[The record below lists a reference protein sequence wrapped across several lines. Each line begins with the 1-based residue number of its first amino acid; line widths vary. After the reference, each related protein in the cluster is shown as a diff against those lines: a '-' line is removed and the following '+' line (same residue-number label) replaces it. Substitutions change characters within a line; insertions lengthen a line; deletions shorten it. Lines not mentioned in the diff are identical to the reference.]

1 MKKTG
6 FALLA
11 AFALSS
17 TQAMAVPFTEIGDAA
32 SLSPQYA
39 GTDVTSITGST
50 GSGDLQDLFSFTWG
64 GGQFEAATNGLFG
77 SSRNF
82 DTMLFLFDDAG
93 TFISSNDDT
102 TGPNGSLG
110 SYISANL
117 GAGDYQLGITGYG
130 DATDDT
136 GASLTYDAQDAS
148 GNGFQYGS
156 GSGALASWGW
166 GGTPSPA
173 TNPATG
179 NYTIGINTSTNS
191 VPEPAPLALLALGLT
206 AFGLARRK
214 AR

>member
-11 AFALSS
+11 AVALSS
-17 TQAMAVPFTEIGDAA
+17 TQAIAVPFTEIGDAA

-39 GTDVTSITGST
+39 GTDITSITGST

-82 DTMLFLFDDAG
+82 DTMLFLFDNAG
-93 TFISSNDDT
+93 TFITSNNDAALGD
-102 TGPNGSLG
+102 LG
-110 SYISANL
+110 SHISANL

-130 DATDDT
+130 FATDDT
-136 GASLTYDAQDAS
+136 GAVLRYDAQDAS
-148 GNGFQYGS
+148 GNGFEFGS
-156 GSGALASWGW
+156 GSGALANWGW

-179 NYTIGINTSTNS
+179 NYTIGINASTNS